1 MKAVI
6 IMALLIG
13 ILGVVLVVGSHGEEG
28 EHDKSV

>member
-13 ILGVVLVVGSHGEEG
+13 ILGVVIVMGSNGEE
-28 EHDKSV
+28 EQ

>member
-28 EHDKSV
+28 GA